1 MLVWVVVCIFCVK
14 ILREVK
20 MFFFNFNWIDFKYW
34 GEGLW
39 IGNCVKGVV
48 I

>member
-20 MFFFNFNWIDFKYW
+20 ILIEKILNI
-34 GEGLW
+34 EGRVCELK
-39 IGNCVKGVV
+39 IVV